1 MNEIGAHNL
10 DECMRTYTGKTIDLI
25 CPDPMTFDIRDIA
38 QGLAFKAHFAGQSK
52 NYFSIAQHC
61 LLVCDLLPDSYKADS
76 KMMMLA
82 LLHDA
87 SEAYIGDMIKP
98 LKVHIPTFVLVEDR
112 IMRAICKRF
121 GIDYKRIKEL
131 KPWDIEA
138 QQIEYDNFYN
148 GVRSINYL
156 SPYEAAKQF
165 KLRYIRYYS
174 TN

>member
-1 MNEIGAHNL
+1 
-10 DECMRTYTGKTIDLI
+10 
-25 CPDPMTFDIRDIA
+25 
-38 QGLAFKAHFAGQSK
+38 
-52 NYFSIAQHC
+52 
-61 LLVCDLLPDSYKADS
+61 
-76 KMMMLA
+76 MMLA